1 MKVIRKPNEE
11 RKIKMV
17 ILYTYNNGVYINL
30 KDVDITKEES
40 NKKNIYV
47 NLTNNCPCSCTF
59 CLRNT
64 KEMAKSNSLWLD
76 KEPTVQEI
84 IEDFDKYDLRNF
96 NEIIFCGFGE
106 PLTRLDDV
114 LEVAKYIK
122 DRSSNTPIRVNT
134 NGLADLVHKKGTAP
148 FFKGLIDTVSISLN
162 ASNAEEYLRL
172 TRNKFGIESY
182 EAMLKFAVSCRKYVP
197 NVVMTVV
204 DCIGQEEIDA
214 CQGVCDTIGVPLR
227 VRPFE

>member
-1 MKVIRKPNEE
+1 
-11 RKIKMV
+11 MV
-17 ILYTYNNGVYINL
+17 ILYTYNDGVYINL
-30 KDVDITKEES
+30 KDVDITKKES
-40 NKKNIYV
+40 SHKNIYV
-47 NLTNNCPCSCTF
+47 NLTNSCPCACTF

-64 KEMAKSNSLWLD
+64 KEMAESNSLWLD

-84 IEDFDKYDLRNF
+84 IGEFEKYDLAQF

-114 LEVAKYIK
+114 LEVAKYLK
-122 DRSSNTPIRVNT
+122 NRSSNTPIRVNT
-134 NGLADLVHKKGTAP
+134 NGLADLVHKKEIAP
-148 FFKGLIDTVSISLN
+148 LLKDLINTVSISLN
-162 ASNAEEYLRL
+162 ASNAEEYFRL

-182 EAMLKFAVSCRKYVP
+182 DAMLKFAVSCKEHVP
-197 NVVMTVV
+197 DVVMTVV

-214 CQGVCDTIGVPLR
+214 CQVVCDTIGVPLR

>member
-1 MKVIRKPNEE
+1 
-11 RKIKMV
+11 MV
-17 ILYTYNNGVYINL
+17 ILYTYNNGNYINL
-30 KDVDITKEES
+30 EDVDITKNES
-40 NKKNIYV
+40 SHKSIYV
-47 NLTNNCPCSCTF
+47 NVTNNCPCSCTF

-76 KEPTVQEI
+76 KEPTVHEI
-84 IEDFDKYDLRNF
+84 IEDFEKYDITKF
-96 NEIIFCGFGE
+96 DEIIFCGFGE

-122 DRSSNTPIRVNT
+122 KRNSNTPIRVNT
-134 NGLADLVHKKGTAP
+134 NGLADLVNKKETAP
-148 FFKGLIDTVSISLN
+148 LFKGLIDTVSISLN

-182 EAMLKFAVSCRKYVP
+182 DAMLKFAVSCRAYVP

-204 DCIGQEEIDA
+204 DCIGKEEIDA
-214 CQGVCDTIGVPLR
+214 CQAVCDNIGVPLR

>member
-1 MKVIRKPNEE
+1 
-11 RKIKMV
+11 MV

-30 KDVDITKEES
+30 KDVDITNKELS
-40 NKKNIYV
+40 KKNIYV

-76 KEPTVQEI
+76 TEPTAKEV
-84 IEDFDKYDLRNF
+84 IEEFEKYDLTQF

-106 PLTRLDDV
+106 PLTRLDDL
-114 LEVAKYIK
+114 LEVAKYLK
-122 DRSSNTPIRVNT
+122 NKSSNNPIRINT
-134 NGLADLVHKKGTAP
+134 NGLADLVNKKRTAAL
-148 FFKGLIDTVSISLN
+148 FKDLINTVSISLN
-162 ASNAEEYLRL
+162 ASNAEEYLKL
-172 TRNKFGIESY
+172 TRNRFGIESFD
-182 EAMLKFAVSCRKYVP
+182 AMLKFTISCKAYVQ

-214 CQGVCDTIGVPLR
+214 CKALCDTIGVPLR
-227 VRPFE
+227 VRHFE